1 MQANLNK
8 RWAAA
13 HKQQLLQ
20 SSCNLFKQL
29 SKILVT
35 VAQMFWQKQTWESG
49 QKISKHKLAKQWI
62 QKESENGQ
70 KGSWRMLTAF
80 FKYLLEKTSG
90 HTLKLPQ
97 NWQMFEKIVSGGKDV
112 MGLEIL
118 WMINNIY

>member
-1 MQANLNK
+1 
-8 RWAAA
+8 
-13 HKQQLLQ
+13 
-20 SSCNLFKQL
+20 
-29 SKILVT
+29 
-35 VAQMFWQKQTWESG
+35 
-49 QKISKHKLAKQWI
+49 
-62 QKESENGQ
+62 
-70 KGSWRMLTAF
+70 MLTAF

>member
-1 MQANLNK
+1 
-8 RWAAA
+8 
-13 HKQQLLQ
+13 
-20 SSCNLFKQL
+20 
-29 SKILVT
+29 
-35 VAQMFWQKQTWESG
+35 MFWQKQTWESG

-80 FKYLLEKTSG
+80 SKYLLEKTSG